1 MQSRLEFVRLAA
13 VADANVAELCRRF
26 GISRKTGYK
35 WLARQRCDGDV
46 AARSRRPLSSPGQT
60 APDMEAAVLALR
72 VERPSWGGRK
82 LRRRLLDKGL
92 TGIPSASTITAILQR
107 HGCID
112 PALSQQHQPLTR
124 FEHERP
130 NALWQMDFKGHFAMV
145 ERRCHPLTVLDDHS
159 RYAVCVSACLD
170 ETTSTVQER
179 LVEVFRCFG
188 LPERMNVDNGSPWGS
203 STGERY
209 TPLIVWL
216 LRLGVGVSHSRP
228 CHPQTNGKDERFHR
242 TLKRDVLHGRVYAS
256 LDACQRAFDGFRDV
270 YNTERPHE
278 ALGLATPV
286 SRYQASPR
294 RYPDSVP
301 PVEYDPPDQ
310 PRRVDAG
317 GWLSFK
323 GHPVKVPKAFA
334 GEHVALRPTTQDG
347 LWDIVFIRHR
357 LAQIDL
363 RQPAAAS
370 QPVTH
375 VPEQV

>member
-13 VADANVAELCRRF
+13 SADANVAELCRRF

-35 WLARQRCDGDV
+35 WLARQRGGGDL
-46 AARSRRPLSSPGQT
+46 AERSRRPLSNPGQT
-60 APDMEAAVLALR
+60 MAEMEAAVLALR
-72 VERPSWGGRK
+72 AEQPSWGGRK

-112 PALSQQHQPLTR
+112 PALSQQHVKLTR

-130 NALWQMDFKGHFAMV
+130 NALWQMDFKGHFAMA

-159 RYAVCVSACLD
+159 RYAVCVSACVD
-170 ETTSTVQER
+170 ETTSTVQGR

-209 TPLIVWL
+209 TPLMVWL
-216 LRLGVGVSHSRP
+216 LRLGVRVSHSRP
-228 CHPQTNGKDERFHR
+228 YHPQTNGKDERFHR

-270 YNTERPHE
+270 YNTQRPHE

-286 SRYQASPR
+286 SRYQVSPR
-294 RYPDSVP
+294 RYPDRLL
-301 PVEYDPPDQ
+301 PVEYDEADQ
-310 PRRVDAG
+310 ARRVDAG
-317 GWLSFK
+317 GWISFK
-323 GHPVKVPKAFA
+323 GRLVKVPKAFA
-334 GEHVALRPTTQDG
+334 GEHVAVRPTTQDG
-347 LWDIVFIRHR
+347 VWDIVFISHT

-363 RQPAAAS
+363 RKRVATP

-375 VPEQV
+375 VSEQV